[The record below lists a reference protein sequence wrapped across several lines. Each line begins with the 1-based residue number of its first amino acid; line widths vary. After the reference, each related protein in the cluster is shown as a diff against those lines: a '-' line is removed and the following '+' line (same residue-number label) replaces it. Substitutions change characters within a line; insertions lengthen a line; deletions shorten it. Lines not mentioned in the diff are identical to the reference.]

1 MGRLARLRGLLGLG
15 VRRTVGR
22 LRGSESTQ
30 TALSVVGVAV
40 AIALMLT
47 VTGVGLGLATGDTVA
62 GSATD
67 YWILPSESASSV
79 VTGVEGQRL
88 GQVHRVTTRI
98 ENIEGVTHATP
109 VLVSVVR
116 ANATGASVQASGNA
130 TEDAYL
136 LALGVIPPESGAP
149 VVGIPTGGLT
159 PGDPGYEGAPTNEV
173 VLSEGAAETLGVD
186 RGAGLRFAPRANRSF
201 RVTAVEQP
209 RSAGLGQL
217 PVAVV
222 HLSELQT
229 LTGASGDSA
238 DRILVDAEPP
248 ATAAD
253 FEGIYPNS
261 RVLTREERVREQVT
275 SSQLSLAMGVASLLI
290 AVVIGC
296 LFVATTMGLEL
307 AADSETRAV
316 LAAVG
321 FTPLS
326 RTVVVATQTLVV
338 CALGGVLGVGLWVG
352 TSLLI
357 NAVADATLGAGGIAS
372 LSPLLAGYG
381 LAVALAI
388 GLLTVP
394 YLLLVSRGSAS
405 EVLAP

>member
-1 MGRLARLRGLLGLG
+1 MRNRARVAGLVGLG

-22 LRGSESTQ
+22 LRGTASTQ
-30 TALSVVGVAV
+30 TLLSIAGVAV

-79 VTGVEGQRL
+79 VVGVEGQRL
-88 GQVHRVTTRI
+88 GAVHRVTARI
-98 ENIEGVTHATP
+98 ERIEGVSHATP
-109 VLVSVVR
+109 VLVAVVR
-116 ANATGASVQASGNA
+116 ANASGSA
-130 TEDAYL
+130 GEDAYL
-136 LALGVIPPESGAP
+136 LALGVIPSERGAP
-149 VVGIPTGGLT
+149 VVGIPTDGLT
-159 PGDPGYEGAPTNEV
+159 PGDPGYEGEPTNEV
-173 VLSEGAAETLGVD
+173 VLSAGAAETLGAD
-186 RGAGLRFAPRANRSF
+186 RGTGIRFGTRENRSF

-217 PVAVV
+217 PVAVL

-238 DRILVDAEPP
+238 DRILVDAAPP

-253 FEGIYPNS
+253 LEGIYPNTK
-261 RVLTREERVREQVT
+261 VLTREERVREQVT
-275 SSQLSLAMGVASLLI
+275 SSRLSLAMGVASLLV
-290 AVVIGC
+290 AVVVGS

-321 FTPLS
+321 FSPLS
-326 RTVVVATQTLVV
+326 RVVVVATQTLVV
-338 CALGGVLGVGLWVG
+338 CALGGLLGVGLWLG
-352 TSLLI
+352 ASLLI
-357 NAVADATLGAGGIAS
+357 NAVAGATLAAGGIAS

-381 LAVALAI
+381 LVVALTI

-394 YLLLVSRGSAS
+394 YLLVVSRGAS
-405 EVLAP
+405 TEVLVP